1 METKTLELRRN
12 APDKLIN
19 VNVRIELEIN
29 SVTHQATL
37 LNKLGLAQIAEWDV
51 DARADQRK
59 CQSLTGNLTELSRD
73 AKILLAD
80 SYTIP
85 HLRVELQH
93 HLIIDQ
99 RFGAALKVSDCRRR
113 FRFQR
118 AVIGKLS
125 ANSSDL
131 DEPR

>member
-1 METKTLELRRN
+1 VGIQLG
-12 APDKLIN
+12 IN
-19 VNVRIELEIN
+19 T
-29 SVTHQATL
+29 VTPQASL
-37 LNKLGLAQIAEWDV
+37 LNKLGLAQIAGRNV
-51 DARADQRK
+51 DARADQRT

-85 HLRVELQH
+85 PRRVELQH

-99 RFGAALKVSDCRRR
+99 RIDAALKVSDCRRR